1 MKNSV
6 IITAGGIGKR
16 MGAKIPKQFIEI
28 NRLPILMHTINQF
41 NNFDPSMQIVISLP
55 CDFIQ
60 MWRDLVAKHKFKVNH
75 EIVEGGVERYH
86 SIKNALKVATGE
98 IVLVHDAVRPFVN
111 EQTINNVVEE
121 AIKSAAAIP
130 VLPIK
135 ESIRKGT
142 VDKSEH
148 KDRSK
153 YWTVQTPQAFQRELL
168 NEAYKTPFSKQITDD
183 ASLIELLGKP
193 VVLTQGNEENIK
205 ITTPYDLKIA
215 EFLIS
220 DNT

>member
-41 NNFDPSMQIVISLP
+41 NHFDSSMQIVISLP
-55 CDFIQ
+55 SNFIQ
-60 MWRDLVAKHKFKVNH
+60 MWRDLVVKHNFKVNH

-98 IVLVHDAVRPFVN
+98 IVLVHDAVRPLVN
-111 EQTINNVVEE
+111 EQTIKNVIEK
-121 AIKSAAAIP
+121 AIESAAAIP

-135 ESIRKGT
+135 ETIRKGT
-142 VDKSEH
+142 VNNSEH